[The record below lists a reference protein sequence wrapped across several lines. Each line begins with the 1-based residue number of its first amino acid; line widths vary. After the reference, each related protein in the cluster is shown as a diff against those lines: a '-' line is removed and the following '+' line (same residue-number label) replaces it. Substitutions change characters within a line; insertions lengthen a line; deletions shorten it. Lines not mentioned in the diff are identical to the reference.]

1 MSKKQLS
8 QEMIDNIKNY
18 GDELVTIENW
28 VEQVR
33 QNIGMWIGS
42 RGFKGH
48 LNMIREIIQNAF
60 DEIMKDSS
68 PCDRVIISYDENSK
82 TIIVEDNGRGI
93 PFGSIIRAFT
103 DMNTS
108 SNYNKKKGE
117 YSSGLHGCGAKV
129 TNALS
134 EFFYV
139 ESYILGDGRRVEFY
153 NGEPWKQEEKKI
165 PNRDNKQGTIVTF
178 KPSEEAL
185 DFKKSGDGFVTVE
198 HVFNL
203 IKMILPLN
211 KIGATVVFN
220 GIKANGQTISETLV
234 NEDGIMTYFYR
245 ECQNPLI
252 TPIFITNDTGVMKVD
267 VAFTYDMDNTTFGE
281 RLISFCNTCPTSQ
294 GDHINGF
301 IKGICKFFTNYMNKV
316 YLANN
321 PRNKTVVTNADI
333 KTGLIAVVSGFHL
346 EPVFNGQ
353 AKEILE
359 VREMDK
365 FVNDTV
371 YNGLSEWIKA
381 NPNDL
386 NKLCR
391 YFKDIADARMKA
403 DTEKIKISK
412 NFKAS
417 AFGKG
422 LPSKYVKPSLTK
434 DIELFIC
441 EGDSAASVIRNNRD
455 TRHQGYFPI
464 RGKIPN
470 AFTTTPA
477 KFLANEEI
485 SGIITLIGAGYGKT
499 FDISKVRFNKIILAT
514 DADADGDHISS
525 LFIRFFIMY
534 MPGLIES
541 GYVYKAVPPLYG
553 LQVGKDKYKYFKYK
567 IDYIKYVQGIF
578 SKKNRVDYIDGKP
591 IPKEELSH
599 ILYDNMDYIYEVN
612 RVAKTFAVDPLI
624 LESVLTLKDLANK
637 PKELEKQL
645 KKLFRFTTVKV
656 INGVAVIKISYNDKR
671 HTIFLDDRLIMSCKE
686 ILRIMDK
693 NKDLVYKLNGN
704 IVSLYGL
711 MNEFDSKAPKNIERY
726 KGLGEMDGPR
736 FFESTIDPNNRTLIQ
751 YTIEDWKKEYEQIK
765 YYESN
770 KYELISGA
778 KLTRFDIIN

>member
-1 MSKKQLS
+1 MAKKELS

-18 GDELVTIENW
+18 GDELITIDNW
-28 VEQVR
+28 VAQVR

-48 LNMIREIIQNAF
+48 LNMIREIIQNAL

-68 PCDRVIISYDENSK
+68 PCDTVIISYDENSK

-139 ESYILGDGRRVEFY
+139 DSYVLGEGRRVEFN
-153 NGEPWKQEEKKI
+153 NGEPWKQGEKKI
-165 PNRDNKQGTIVTF
+165 QNKTNKQGTIVVF
-178 KPSEEAL
+178 KPAEEAL
-185 DFKKSGDGFVTVE
+185 EFQKSGDGYVTVDN
-198 HVFNL
+198 VLNL
-203 IKMILPLN
+203 VKLILPLN
-211 KIGATVVFN
+211 KIGAKIIFN
-220 GIKANGQTISETLV
+220 GIRANGEKVSETLV
-234 NEDGIMTYFYR
+234 NEDGIMTYFYQN
-245 ECQNPLI
+245 CANPLI
-252 TPIFITNDTGVMKVD
+252 TPVFITADTGIMKVD
-267 VAFTYDMDNTTFGE
+267 LAFTYDMDNTTSGE
-281 RLISFCNTCPTSQ
+281 RIISFCNTCPTSQ

-301 IKGICKFFTNYMNKV
+301 MKGICKFFTNYMNKV
-316 YLANN
+316 YLSSN
-321 PRNKTVVTNADI
+321 PRNKTTVTNADI
-333 KTGLIAVVSGFHL
+333 KTGLIAVISGFHL

-365 FVNDTV
+365 FVNDTI

-386 NKLCR
+386 NRLCK

-417 AFGKG
+417 VFGQG
-422 LPSKYVKPSLTK
+422 LPAKYVKPSLK
-434 DIELFIC
+434 HDLELWIC
-441 EGDSAASVIRNNRD
+441 EGDSAAGVMRNSRD
-455 TRHQGYFPI
+455 TKHQGYFPI

-470 AFTTTPA
+470 AFNTAPA
-477 KFLANEEI
+477 KFLSNEEI
-485 SGIITLIGAGYGKT
+485 SGIITLIGTGYGKN
-499 FDISKVRFNKIILAT
+499 FDISKVKFIKIVLAT

-525 LFIRFFIMY
+525 LFIRFFMMY
-534 MPGLIES
+534 MPGLIEA

-553 LQVGKDKYKYFKYK
+553 MQVGKKYKYFKYK
-567 IDYIKYVQGIF
+567 VDYIKYVQGIF
-578 SKKNRVDYIDGKP
+578 SKTNKVEYINGKVLS
-591 IPKEELSH
+591 KDELSH
-599 ILYDNMDYIYEVN
+599 LLYDNNDYTYEVN
-612 RVAKTFAVDPLI
+612 RIANRLCIDPLI
-624 LESVLTLKDLANK
+624 LESVITLRDKSL
-637 PKELEKQL
+637 KEIEKNL
-645 KKLFRFTTVKV
+645 KKLFRFVKSGTKKGTPVLEVTYNGKVHTVFMNDSLIEDSKN
-656 INGVAVIKISYNDKR
+656 IISMMN
-671 HTIFLDDRLIMSCKE
+671 
-686 ILRIMDK
+686 K
-693 NKDLVYKLNGN
+693 NASLVYKLNGEV
-704 IVSLYGL
+704 VSLYSL
-711 MNEFDSKAPKNIERY
+711 MSTFDASKPSKIERY

-736 FFESTIDPNNRTLIQ
+736 FFESTLDPENRTLLQ

-770 KYELISGA
+770 KYELIAHA
-778 KLTRFDIIN
+778 KLSRFDIIN